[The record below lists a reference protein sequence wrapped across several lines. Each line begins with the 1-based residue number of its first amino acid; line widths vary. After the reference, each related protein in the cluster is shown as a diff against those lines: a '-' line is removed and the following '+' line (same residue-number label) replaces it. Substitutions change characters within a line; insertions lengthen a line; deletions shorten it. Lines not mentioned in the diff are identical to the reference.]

1 MEERSQDRAS
11 TNTRFFF
18 LVFFLL
24 FLLLLFFFYHSYHK
38 NNCLSRKDESFFN
51 NRGQNIVTAYDRD
64 INKTNKTRHKD
75 STNEPSLNET
85 RNVNLYSSNVL
96 DLRLFSPIDVNK
108 ETFLIDEFKDRGTL
122 RSIYYF
128 LPHQ

>member
-1 MEERSQDRAS
+1 MVKRNNGGKVPGSGPNRH
-11 TNTRFFF
+11 TFFF
-18 LVFFLL
+18 PCL
-24 FLLLLFFFYHSYHK
+24 FPSFSFIIIIFYHSYHK

-51 NRGQNIVTAYDRD
+51 NRGQNIVTEYDRD

-96 DLRLFSPIDVNK
+96 DLRLFSPIDEVKSNK
-108 ETFLIDEFKDRGTL
+108 
-122 RSIYYF
+122 
-128 LPHQ
+128 

>member
-1 MEERSQDRAS
+1 MV
-11 TNTRFFF
+11 TRNIGANVPGSNLVGQALFFSLSFSFFF
-18 LVFFLL
+18 FYYY
-24 FLLLLFFFYHSYHK
+24 FFFYHSYHK

-51 NRGQNIVTAYDRD
+51 NRGQNIVTEYDRD

-96 DLRLFSPIDVNK
+96 DLRLFSPIDEVKSNK
-108 ETFLIDEFKDRGTL
+108 
-122 RSIYYF
+122 
-128 LPHQ
+128 

>member
-1 MEERSQDRAS
+1 M
-11 TNTRFFF
+11 RFISLSFPSF
-18 LVFFLL
+18 S
-24 FLLLLFFFYHSYHK
+24 FLLLFFYHSYHK
-38 NNCLSRKDESFFN
+38 NNFFSRKDESFFN

-96 DLRLFSPIDVNK
+96 DRRLF
-108 ETFLIDEFKDRGTL
+108 FR
-122 RSIYYF
+122 Y
-128 LPHQ
+128 

>member
-1 MEERSQDRAS
+1 MLGLMSRVRVSSD
-11 TNTRFFF
+11 
-18 LVFFLL
+18 LC
-24 FLLLLFFFYHSYHK
+24 LFFPCLFPSFSFIVIIIFCHSYHK

-51 NRGQNIVTAYDRD
+51 NRGQNIVTEYDRD

-96 DLRLFSPIDVNK
+96 DRRLFFS
-108 ETFLIDEFKDRGTL
+108 LLMR
-122 RSIYYF
+122 
-128 LPHQ
+128 